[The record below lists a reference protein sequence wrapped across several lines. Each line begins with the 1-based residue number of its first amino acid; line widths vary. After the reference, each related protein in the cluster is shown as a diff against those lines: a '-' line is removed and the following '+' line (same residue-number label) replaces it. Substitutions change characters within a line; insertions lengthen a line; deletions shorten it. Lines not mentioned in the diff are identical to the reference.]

1 MAGIGERPTAEG
13 GSQASPQGSFARKAT
28 GLVREVSPFST
39 FVFNMATQPTAILI
53 ATAAFFVPLA
63 YFPGGSIWLGFAMA
77 LVFALVLC
85 LCYGLF
91 TSAIP
96 RSGGDYVLV
105 GRVTHPVLGVISS
118 FFWVSGVILV
128 IAFVAQSFSTVALA
142 PSLTA
147 VGLLS
152 ESDSLITAGE
162 DIATSKWWQFG
173 IGTAVILLS
182 AALLAGGW
190 RWTTRIMNGLWA
202 VMIIGLATV
211 FLFLLF
217 KSQDGIVNSFN
228 QFAGSITGDPD
239 SYDGIIA
246 SAEKEGI
253 DPSPAFSLDNTWPAM
268 AAIAGLSIYG
278 WLSIYISGEV
288 RRAKDITQVKIMSLA
303 TVVHVGLAVLIGAV
317 LFWKFGSD
325 FFVAING
332 LSETEAYP
340 FAGAPPYYTFLTSIA
355 SGSTLFAWWLLIT
368 FAVAYPLL
376 IIPNITIAV
385 RSFFAWGLDGLL
397 PSQFARVSPRTHAPN
412 YAIALVV
419 VLGIAVLWW
428 AVSNNEGFLKFLY
441 EAVLLQL
448 VTMIL
453 LSLAAVLLPYR
464 KPEIWRASATTQ
476 RFLGVPVVALAGAIS
491 IVLMAGLFFIYMRYP
506 ALGIEDKGRF
516 FRDCGIILVAALAA
530 FFIARA
536 TRKRQGVDV
545 DKLTAEIPPE

>member
-1 MAGIGERPTAEG
+1 MDEPGENSVAERKAPG
-13 GSQASPQGSFARKAT
+13 AYARKAT

-77 LVFALVLC
+77 FVVAIVLC

-105 GRVTHPVLGVISS
+105 SRVTHPVLGVISS
-118 FFWVSGVILV
+118 FFWVAGVILV

-147 VGLLS
+147 VGLVS
-152 ESDSLITAGE
+152 ESSSLVTAGE
-162 DIATSKWWQFG
+162 DIATSEWWQFG
-173 IGTAVILLS
+173 IGTAVILFS

-202 VMIIGLATV
+202 VMVIGLATV

-217 KSQDGIVNSFN
+217 KSQNGIVNSFN
-228 QFAGSITGDPD
+228 QFAGPITGEPD
-239 SYDGIIA
+239 SYNGIIA
-246 SAEKEGI
+246 SAQKEGI
-253 DPSPAFSLDNTWPAM
+253 DPSPGFSLDNTWPAM

-288 RRAKDITQVKIMSLA
+288 RRAKDVTQVKIMSLA
-303 TVVHVGLAVLIGAV
+303 TTVHIGLAVLIGAV

-325 FFVAING
+325 FFVAVNG

-340 FAGAPPYYTFLTSIA
+340 FVGAPPYYTFLTSIA
-355 SGSTLFAWWLLIT
+355 GGSTLFAWWLFIT

-376 IIPNITIAV
+376 MIPNITIAV
-385 RSFFAWGLDGLL
+385 RSIFAWALDGLL
-397 PSQFARVSPRTHAPN
+397 PSRFAQVSPRTHAPN
-412 YAIALVV
+412 SAIGLIV

-428 AVSNNEGFLKFLY
+428 AVKNNEGFLKFLF

-453 LSLAAVLLPYR
+453 LSIAAVLLPYR
-464 KPEIWRASATTQ
+464 KPELWRASATTQ
-476 RFLGVPVVALAGAIS
+476 RILGVPVVTLAAGLS
-491 IVLMAGLFFIYMRYP
+491 IVLMVGLFFIYMRYP
-506 ALGIEDKGRF
+506 ALGIEDKGHF
-516 FRDCGIILVAALAA
+516 FRDCAIVLAAALVTFFAA
-530 FFIARA
+530 RTA
-536 TRKRQGVDV
+536 RKRQGVDV
-545 DKLTAEIPPE
+545 DRLAAEIPPE